1 MAMLDTLRA
10 SQQLQA
16 AGIPAEQAEVLVT
29 TFAEDFGA
37 SLATRDD
44 LDREIA
50 LLRSD
55 LALAEQ
61 RLLNRIYLAVGAAA
75 TFLTAVIALAT
86 TVIVALG

>member
-1 MAMLDTLRA
+1 MAMLHTLRA

-16 AGIPAEQAEVLVT
+16 AGIPAEQAEALVT

-61 RLLNRIYLAVGAAA
+61 RLLNRMYLTMGGLGG
-75 TFLTAVIALAT
+75 FLTAVIGLAT